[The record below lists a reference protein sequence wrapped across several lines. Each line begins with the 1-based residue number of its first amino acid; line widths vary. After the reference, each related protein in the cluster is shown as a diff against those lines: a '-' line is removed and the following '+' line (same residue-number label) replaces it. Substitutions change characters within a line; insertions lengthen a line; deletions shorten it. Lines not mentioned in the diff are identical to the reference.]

1 MAKRSNLPLLQ
12 LRQKQQIQTRLLPL
26 PKDTAWMDELFAWAN
41 ENKISQNQLSHN
53 KQILW
58 KQTKLDWSN
67 CGLAEI
73 SSAIGN
79 LSNLKMLDL
88 RHNQLVELPESIGRL
103 SNLMALLLCDN
114 QLIELP
120 ESIGWLSNLGML
132 TLDGNQLI
140 ELPESFG
147 NLRTLEILNLRNN
160 KLTEIPKSFGKK
172 VNLQALQLAG
182 NQLTEIP
189 EFITNLCELKSLDLS
204 NNPLTKVPENILN
217 MPNLV
222 EIVGLEQFTQPK
234 TKMKTYQ
241 QKILFGS
248 PGTGKSYQIDNHIIP
263 YELLIDVKK
272 MPANV
277 IKTVFHPEY
286 TYGDFVGKLMPIT
299 VGGNVQYKFYEGH
312 FLKALS
318 QAYKNI
324 IAAQNNDGDAENV
337 ALVID
342 EINRGNSA
350 AIFGT
355 IFQLLDRNPDGWS
368 SYEVSVNEI
377 IFNRL
382 FELCDLKENLKKQGK
397 VISYK
402 FGDEEIE
409 ATILQKKLNCHF
421 ENRTIKIPPNLSIL
435 ASMNTSDSSIYYM
448 DSAFKRRWEWEFI
461 DVDSNTVAEEGVAFP
476 NRVEW
481 IAFVG
486 KLNSFIKSKHKSIRG
501 IEDKQIGHFFITDDV
516 IQNATIQNKL
526 MFFLWDSVFNRDK
539 KPLIDLLFDDD
550 KENEL
555 ITFGDFAK
563 QVNNFIEK
571 IQERE

>member
-1 MAKRSNLPLLQ
+1 
-12 LRQKQQIQTRLLPL
+12 
-26 PKDTAWMDELFAWAN
+26 
-41 ENKISQNQLSHN
+41 
-53 KQILW
+53 
-58 KQTKLDWSN
+58 
-67 CGLAEI
+67 
-73 SSAIGN
+73 
-79 LSNLKMLDL
+79 
-88 RHNQLVELPESIGRL
+88 
-103 SNLMALLLCDN
+103 
-114 QLIELP
+114 
-120 ESIGWLSNLGML
+120 
-132 TLDGNQLI
+132 
-140 ELPESFG
+140 
-147 NLRTLEILNLRNN
+147 
-160 KLTEIPKSFGKK
+160 
-172 VNLQALQLAG
+172 
-182 NQLTEIP
+182 
-189 EFITNLCELKSLDLS
+189 
-204 NNPLTKVPENILN
+204 
-217 MPNLV
+217 
-222 EIVGLEQFTQPK
+222 
-234 TKMKTYQ
+234 
-241 QKILFGS
+241 
-248 PGTGKSYQIDNHIIP
+248 
-263 YELLIDVKK
+263 
-272 MPANV
+272 
-277 IKTVFHPEY
+277 
-286 TYGDFVGKLMPIT
+286 
-299 VGGNVQYKFYEGH
+299 
-312 FLKALS
+312 
-318 QAYKNI
+318 
-324 IAAQNNDGDAENV
+324 
-337 ALVID
+337 
-342 EINRGNSA
+342 
-350 AIFGT
+350 
-355 IFQLLDRNPDGWS
+355 DRNPDGWS